1 VDPHLAHVVA
11 RALLGRDNCRS
22 PWGLVVSKRGQYA
35 ASDFVT
41 RGVKVSYGSTRL
53 CATAL
58 TPQQRFLR
66 HDASELKG
74 ASQLLAGLHTLNPYC
89 RERLAQQMSDCVTLL
104 G

>member
-1 VDPHLAHVVA
+1 MHKNAGMINADGRFPFINVAKRELAQTGQLDP
-11 RALLGRDNCRS
+11 S
-22 PWGLVVSKRGQYA
+22 E
-35 ASDFVT
+35 
-41 RGVKVSYGSTRL
+41 
-53 CATAL
+53 L